1 MNDNNLKISF
11 TILNRLCEMQ
21 RALENKMYIS
31 ALIIALTI
39 PDILGAYECGSD
51 SNVGYR
57 YKKICIDELDYSEQV
72 ANKIYKLRCSF
83 LHENSTYE
91 NKGFTKIVVGGAED
105 DATLS
110 VDVFCNRLEQATINY
125 LKMHKELINKEQ
137 EQKNI
142 LNFSDDEAL
151 SQKLQEEMKFYL
163 DDIFENKEE
172 SKNEN

>member
-1 MNDNNLKISF
+1 M
-11 TILNRLCEMQ
+11 
-21 RALENKMYIS
+21 
-31 ALIIALTI
+31 
-39 PDILGAYECGSD
+39 
-51 SNVGYR
+51 
-57 YKKICIDELDYSEQV
+57 

-125 LKMHKELINKEQ
+125 LKMHKEHINKEQ
-137 EQKNI
+137 EWKNI